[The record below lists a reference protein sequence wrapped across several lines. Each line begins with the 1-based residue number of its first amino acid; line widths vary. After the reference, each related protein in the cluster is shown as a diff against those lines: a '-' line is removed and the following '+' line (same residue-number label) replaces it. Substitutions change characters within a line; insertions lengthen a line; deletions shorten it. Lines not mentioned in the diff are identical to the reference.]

1 MGSPNIANSLRTSHE
16 TRGPTI
22 EIQHVKKEPVIKFS
36 LGGEIHIALWSKVSD
51 DESWGDE
58 WVRVHAHVAECF
70 QLSNSPTIG
79 MSYVDEA
86 RDEIT
91 LWVCI
96 QFPMCLL

>member
-1 MGSPNIANSLRTSHE
+1 
-16 TRGPTI
+16 
-22 EIQHVKKEPVIKFS
+22 V
-36 LGGEIHIALWSKVSD
+36 HIALWSKVSD

-58 WVRVHAHVAECF
+58 WARVCAHVTECF

-91 LWVCI
+91 L
-96 QFPMCLL
+96 

>member
-1 MGSPNIANSLRTSHE
+1 
-16 TRGPTI
+16 
-22 EIQHVKKEPVIKFS
+22 
-36 LGGEIHIALWSKVSD
+36 LGGEVHIALWTKFSD

-58 WVRVHAHVAECF
+58 WARVCAHVTEFF

-91 LWVCI
+91 L
-96 QFPMCLL
+96 